1 MTREEV
7 MAKKAKYDA
16 EYAVYEEKCREV
28 ARHYNN
34 ISKAVSG
41 DVKKV
46 IDDML
51 GDDKDVFRYSA
62 WARYGWDR
70 TLSRDP
76 FDIDIEFPNFRF
88 WIASKDG
95 KIKIEMGR
103 SGLTRDL
110 TEDIIKEIELMNKV
124 ARWMYTFDW
133 RPFVYR
139 EFEDIESVKAPEK
152 FNYYDEMKDVIMNEL
167 TGQNKIIVITYETS
181 REINNYLVKV
191 LKVTDKKYKCEATQ
205 YWEGEGMKDR
215 FNFYH
220 YETSFDKDKVMI
232 DVDNPKI
239 VEL

>member
-1 MTREEV
+1 

-41 DVKKV
+41 DVKKA

-51 GDDKDVFRYSA
+51 GDDKDIFKHSA

-88 WIASKDG
+88 WIASRDG

-139 EFEDIESVKAPEK
+139 EFEDIESVKAPER
-152 FNYYDEMKDVIMNEL
+152 FNYYGEMKDVIMNEL
-167 TGQNKIIVITYETS
+167 AGQNKIIVITYETS
-181 REINNYLVKV
+181 RERNDYLVKV
-191 LKVTDKKYKCEATQ
+191 LKVTDKKYKCRATE
-205 YWEGEGMKDR
+205 YYLHGDCVRR
-215 FNFYH
+215 FNDYNF
-220 YETSFDKDKVMI
+220 ETTFDKDKVKI
-232 DVDNPKI
+232 NVDNPQI
-239 VEL
+239 IEL